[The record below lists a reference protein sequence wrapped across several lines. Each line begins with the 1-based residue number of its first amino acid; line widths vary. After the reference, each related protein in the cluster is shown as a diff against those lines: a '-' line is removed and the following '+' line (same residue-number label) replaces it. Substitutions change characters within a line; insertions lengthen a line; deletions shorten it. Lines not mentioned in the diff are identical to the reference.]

1 MAATIA
7 GQEQNENL
15 FREVRRHALFG
26 WSRFRTKNR
35 FTLFLEP
42 L

>member
-1 MAATIA
+1 MAVTIA

-15 FREVRRHALFG
+15 FREVRRRGFLG
-26 WSRFRTKNR
+26 WSRFRTKNP